1 MPLAREAALRRRPWP
16 GNVRE
21 LENVV
26 MRACALSPGLTTL
39 TLGDIQPTGLE
50 PQGRLDLIDLE
61 SITLPDGGI
70 RFEELERHLL
80 IAAWEKSG
88 HNQTRGAELLGL
100 ARQAFSYRL
109 QKHGIIPKHARDATS
124 DES

>member
-1 MPLAREAALRRRPWP
+1 MGPEPRKGLD
-16 GNVRE
+16 
-21 LENVV
+21 V
-26 MRACALSPGLTTL
+26 MDLQSL
-39 TLGDIQPTGLE
+39 TLPE
-50 PQGRLDLIDLE
+50 
-61 SITLPDGGI
+61 GGI

-88 HNQTRGAELLGL
+88 HNQTWGADLLGL

-109 QKHGIIPKHARDATS
+109 QKHGIIPKHARDTTP